1 VPTLDRYPPAL
12 PPMSTA
18 TVRFLLG
25 AVPALVTVV
34 FAGLIALLALLM
46 DKQRRDYAIQVA
58 DCFRKF
64 AAVLVGA
71 GPVQDDVAKGHD
83 QRSTDPLRQR

>member
-1 VPTLDRYPPAL
+1 MPTLDRYPPAL

-25 AVPALVTVV
+25 AVPALVTVI
-34 FAGLIALLALLM
+34 FAGVIALLALPM
-46 DKQRRDYAIQVA
+46 DKQRRDYAIQVV

-64 AAVLVGA
+64 AAVLVGT
-71 GPVQDDVAKGHD
+71 GPVQDGVADRYD
-83 QRSTDPLRQR
+83 QRSADL